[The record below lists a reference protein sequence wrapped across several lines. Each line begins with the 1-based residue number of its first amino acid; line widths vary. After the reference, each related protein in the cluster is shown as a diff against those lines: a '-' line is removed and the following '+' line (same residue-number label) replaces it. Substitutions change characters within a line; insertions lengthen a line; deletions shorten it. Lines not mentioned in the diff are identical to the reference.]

1 MKLILERWNRYLNE
15 NAVDQEI
22 KILGQVQAS
31 NTPTFLGR
39 KIVVVQTTEGPVAF
53 YRSSGTG
60 TGEDS
65 EGIFLPFGGIC
76 VAPGCNT
83 DRMPKG
89 IGQGAWLIKLPSSHP
104 QAESEK
110 FPKEGSEFYN
120 IGLALSKMNIEPQ
133 GVDEYIQSKGGPS
146 REEFSEMSKWWSKR
160 YIKEKGWPEKA
171 MFSFTGL
178 PTDKVDY
185 EAMIINNLLGSLGA
199 LKHKEWSGGKGLYGS
214 SDPIYVDWQDI
225 SDVGAKK
232 YGITPDK
239 RELKIYSI
247 KKLIALYN
255 KYKASKGK

>member
-1 MKLILERWNRYLNE
+1 MKLILERWNKYLNE

-76 VAPGCNT
+76 IAPGCNT

-89 IGQGAWLIKLPSSHP
+89 IGQGAWFIKLPSSHP
-104 QAESEK
+104 QAEKEK

-146 REEFSEMSKWWSKR
+146 RKEFSEMKEDWRKKYR
-160 YIKEKGWPEKA
+160 IKKGWPEK
-171 MFSFTGL
+171 
-178 PTDKVDY
+178 
-185 EAMIINNLLGSLGA
+185 AMIINNLLGRLGA

-214 SDPIYVDWQDI
+214 SDPIFVDWQDI
-225 SDVGAKK
+225 SDVGAKNHN
-232 YGITPDK
+232 ITPDK
-239 RELKIYSI
+239 RELEIYSL